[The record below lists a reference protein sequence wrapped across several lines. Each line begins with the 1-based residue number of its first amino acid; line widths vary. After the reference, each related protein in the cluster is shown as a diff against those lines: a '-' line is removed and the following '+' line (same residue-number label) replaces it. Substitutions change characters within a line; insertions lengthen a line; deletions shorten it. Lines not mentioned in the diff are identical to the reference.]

1 MGGEPFSLTR
11 ETVVPGTGME
21 SPIVCLLLV
30 PRGRVSPG
38 RLYDRAGKPKPRHP
52 AQISGRDASG
62 SKKVTGR
69 PWRAGSSRK

>member
-52 AQISGRDASG
+52 AQISGRDL
-62 SKKVTGR
+62 
-69 PWRAGSSRK
+69 